1 MTTTTDQVEQIR
13 KRLQEFAPDESAS
26 AMAKLMQILNHRDD
40 ALWEAIAALA
50 DALDAK
56 SQ

>member
-1 MTTTTDQVEQIR
+1 MTTTREQVEQIR
-13 KRLQEFAPDESAS
+13 VRLQEFAPDESAS

-40 ALWEAIAALA
+40 ALWEAITTIA

>member
-1 MTTTTDQVEQIR
+1 MTTTREQVETIR

-26 AMAKLMQILNHRDD
+26 AMAKLMEILNHRDD
-40 ALWEAIAALA
+40 ALWEAITAVAA
-50 DALDAK
+50 ALDAK